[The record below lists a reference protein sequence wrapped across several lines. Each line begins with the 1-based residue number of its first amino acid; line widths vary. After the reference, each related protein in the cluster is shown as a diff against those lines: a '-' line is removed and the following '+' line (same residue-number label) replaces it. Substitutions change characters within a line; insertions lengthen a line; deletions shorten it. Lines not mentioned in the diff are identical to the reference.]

1 MTRSRG
7 ICRAKQYKHKTTMT
21 ADLTFNTIV
30 FKKLFDEKGGST
42 RQSIARGVNTPDN
55 LLIKG
60 QDYIDSTTKVAG
72 KRYTGRIDRTD
83 LDANN
88 QKIVT
93 SMYFVLAIPST
104 ATQAQVDNV
113 VATFKAVVAD
123 ASFIVNVENGE
134 T

>member
-1 MTRSRG
+1 MN
-7 ICRAKQYKHKTTMT
+7 

-30 FKKLFDEKGGST
+30 FKKSFDLKGESE
-42 RQSIARGVNTPDN
+42 RQSIARGINTPDK
-55 LLIKG
+55 LIIKG
-60 QDYIDSTTKVAG
+60 QDYVDSSTKVPG
-72 KRYTGRIDRTD
+72 KRFTGRVDRYD
-83 LDANN
+83 LDATS

-93 SMYFVLAIPST
+93 SCYFVLAVPST

-123 ASFIVNVENGE
+123 ATFIVGVENGE